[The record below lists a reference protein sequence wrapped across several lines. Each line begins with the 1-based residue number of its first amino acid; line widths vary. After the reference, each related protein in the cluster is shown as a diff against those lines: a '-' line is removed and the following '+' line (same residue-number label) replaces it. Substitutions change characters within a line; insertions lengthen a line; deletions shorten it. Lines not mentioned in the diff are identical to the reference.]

1 MAKKRTRKIG
11 ETLLGFLILA
21 ILALIGV
28 MVFFQQ
34 FQFNPA
40 VTAQSASEAGMEQS
54 SSAQLS
60 TLVSLPENLSE
71 MTPLESF
78 TPETLYEKING
89 QADLYLA
96 SGFLQLKSQRYVQ
109 TDNQDMWFE
118 VFKYDMGTIENA
130 FSVYSQQYRD
140 DGHPLEWTEFAYSVA
155 NALFFVHGQ
164 DYMEMRAASTS
175 DDLVASMHDV
185 AKKYV
190 ETNPLEEATVAGFS
204 WFPKE
209 GLDTKSVA
217 MVVSNAF
224 GFERLNQVFT
234 AEYRID
240 GIRVTGYISQ
250 RASAKEAAELASAF
264 SDYFLRFGGHE
275 LEAGFPSPNGKTIE
289 IMDTIN
295 IIFSNGAYL
304 AGVHEALN
312 IEIARELASRLH
324 KQTGVMSGE
333 QNAKL

>member
-1 MAKKRTRKIG
+1 MK
-11 ETLLGFLILA
+11 
-21 ILALIGV
+21 
-28 MVFFQQ
+28 
-34 FQFNPA
+34 
-40 VTAQSASEAGMEQS
+40 QS

-60 TLVSLPENLSE
+60 TLVPLPENLSE

-96 SGFLQLKSQRYVQ
+96 SGFLELKSQRYVQ

-140 DGHPLEWTEFAYSVA
+140 DGHPLEWTEFAYSVT

-175 DDLVASMHDV
+175 DDLVAAMHDV

-190 ETNPLEEATVAGFS
+190 ETNALEKATVSGFS

-209 GLDTKSVA
+209 DLDTKSVA

-234 AEYRID
+234 AKYRID
-240 GIRVTGYISQ
+240 DIAVTAYVSQ
-250 RASAKEAAELASAF
+250 RASAREAVELASAF
-264 SDYFLRFGGHE
+264 QDHFLRFGGQE

-289 IMDTIN
+289 IMDTTH
-295 IIFSNGAYL
+295 IIFSDGAYL

-324 KQTGVMSGE
+324 KQIGVMSGE
-333 QNAKL
+333 